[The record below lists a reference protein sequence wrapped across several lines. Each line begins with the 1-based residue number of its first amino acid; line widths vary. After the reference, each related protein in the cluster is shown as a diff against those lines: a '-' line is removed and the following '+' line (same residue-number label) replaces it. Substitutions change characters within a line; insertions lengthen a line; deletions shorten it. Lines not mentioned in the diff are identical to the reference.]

1 MLHRE
6 QRDHIAHVLARTRDA
21 GTAPAADVIERS
33 WLRCVNDYGMDPTRQ
48 IPARIIEAGQL
59 RERQDQVESF
69 MRVARVGMEQLY
81 KRVSSLGYVLL
92 LTDAEGIAVDYIAH
106 DALRDELKRSGLYLG
121 SDWSEL
127 RAGTC
132 GVGTCY
138 GMDPTR
144 QIPARII
151 EAGQLRERQDQVES
165 FMRVARVGMEQLYK
179 RVSSLGYVLLLTD
192 AEGIAVDYI
201 AHDALRDEL
210 KRSGLYLGSD
220 WSELRA
226 GTCGVGTC
234 IVERTPVICH
244 GADHFDASHIQLSVI
259 GQSRILAPAIFP

>member
-106 DALRDELKRSGLYLG
+106 DALR
-121 SDWSEL
+121 
-127 RAGTC
+127 AG
-132 GVGTCY
+132 
-138 GMDPTR
+138 
-144 QIPARII
+144 
-151 EAGQLRERQDQVES
+151 E
-165 FMRVARVGMEQLYK
+165 
-179 RVSSLGYVLLLTD
+179 
-192 AEGIAVDYI
+192 
-201 AHDALRDEL
+201 
-210 KRSGLYLGSD
+210 
-220 WSELRA
+220 
-226 GTCGVGTC
+226 
-234 IVERTPVICH
+234 
-244 GADHFDASHIQLSVI
+244 GADEADLDFLLRHRRRGRSDQCGEGCGNIQNS
-259 GQSRILAPAIFP
+259 